1 VIFCDTKRDYDA
13 AITCFRQV
21 IELTPEEGRAH
32 YNLANALRG
41 KGQVDEAISCFQKA
55 IDLDP
60 NHAEAHCNL
69 GNALQSQGRLTE
81 SLESLRRGHA
91 LGSKRPGWNYPS
103 RRWVRQARR
112 LVRQE
117 KELPG
122 VLSGRRKP
130 ASAAERVKYAAVCAL
145 TRRYRGAARLYAEAF
160 TADPTLADDLQAA
173 NRYDAA
179 CAAALAAAGQG
190 RDAPKADDKER
201 ARLRRQALVWLRAD
215 LALWGQ
221 QAQKGTPQAR
231 AEVRE
236 KLLSWQKDSDLAGV
250 RDAAA
255 LAKLPEAERAEW
267 KKLWGDLAALLET
280 CGEGGKP

>member
-21 IELTPEEGRAH
+21 IELTPEVGRAH

-41 KGQVDEAISCFQKA
+41 KGQVDEAITRFQKA

-69 GNALQSQGRLTE
+69 GNALQIQGRLTE
-81 SLESLRRGHA
+81 SLESYRRGHA
-91 LGSKRPGWNYPS
+91 LGAKRPDWNYPS
-103 RRWVRQARR
+103 LRWVRQAERR
-112 LVRQE
+112 VRLE
-117 KELPG
+117 KDLPD

-130 ASAAERVKYAAVCAL
+130 VSEAERVEYAGVSTL
-145 TRRYRGAARLYAEAF
+145 TRRYRTAARLYADAF

-173 NRYDAA
+173 HRYDAA
-179 CAAALAAAGQG
+179 CAAVLAAAGQG

-201 ARLRRQALVWLRAD
+201 ARLRQQALRWLRAD

-231 AEVRE
+231 GEVRE

-250 RDAAA
+250 RDAA

-267 KKLWGDLAALLET
+267 KELWGEVEALLET